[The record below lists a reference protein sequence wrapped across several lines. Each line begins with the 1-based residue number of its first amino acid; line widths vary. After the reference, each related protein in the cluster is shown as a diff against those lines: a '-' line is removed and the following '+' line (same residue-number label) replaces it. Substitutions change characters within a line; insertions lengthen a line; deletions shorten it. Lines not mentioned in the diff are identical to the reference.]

1 MSYILIPVLLIL
13 MVMVVVSLVKGI
25 VAFMQSTREDLER
38 GEGAGPSQMQL
49 KQNKMMYA
57 RILYQGI
64 AIVVVAVLLFA
75 SR

>member
-1 MSYILIPVLLIL
+1 MNYILIPALLIL
-13 MVMVVVSLVKGI
+13 MVMVVISLVKGI
-25 VAFMQSTREDLER
+25 AAFMQSTREDLER
-38 GEGAGPSQMQL
+38 GESAGPSQMQL

-64 AIVVVAVLLFA
+64 AIVVVAILLFA

>member
-1 MSYILIPVLLIL
+1 MSYVLIPVLVIM
-13 MVMVVVSLVKGI
+13 MVLVVISLVKGI

-38 GEGAGPSQMQL
+38 PESAGPSEMQL

-64 AIVVVAVLLFA
+64 AIVIVAILLFA

>member
-1 MSYILIPVLLIL
+1 MSYVLIPVLVIM
-13 MVMVVVSLVKGI
+13 MVLVVISLVKGI
-25 VAFMQSTREDLER
+25 AAFMQSTREDLER

-57 RILYQGI
+57 RIMYQGI
-64 AIVVVAVLLFA
+64 AIVIVAILLFA

>member
-1 MSYILIPVLLIL
+1 MSYVLIPVLVIM
-13 MVMVVVSLVKGI
+13 MVLVVVSLVKGI
-25 VAFMQSTREDLER
+25 AAFMQSTREDLER
-38 GEGAGPSQMQL
+38 GESAGPSEMQL

-57 RILYQGI
+57 RIMYQGI

>member
-1 MSYILIPVLLIL
+1 MSYVLIPVLLIV
-13 MVMVVVSLVKGI
+13 MVMVVISLVKGI

-38 GEGAGPSQMQL
+38 GESAGPSEMQL

-64 AIVVVAVLLFA
+64 AIVIVAILLFA

>member
-1 MSYILIPVLLIL
+1 MSYVLIPVLVIMMVLVLI
-13 MVMVVVSLVKGI
+13 SLVKGI
-25 VAFMQSTREDLER
+25 AAFMQSTREDLER

-57 RILYQGI
+57 RIMYQGI
-64 AIVVVAVLLFA
+64 AIVIVAILLFA